1 MQRGTTSGE
10 CGALCKAAVVPN
22 GMVSVET
29 GLRAGLDGIEYG
41 GQVMENEHK
50 MLTIMAAVITV
61 ITLINLLILDVPDIL
76 RGAMI
81 GLNVAV
87 VILVAVD

>member
-1 MQRGTTSGE
+1 
-10 CGALCKAAVVPN
+10 
-22 GMVSVET
+22 
-29 GLRAGLDGIEYG
+29 
-41 GQVMENEHK
+41 MENEHK
-50 MLTIMAAVITV
+50 MLTIMAAVITLM
-61 ITLINLLILDVPDIL
+61 TLINLLILDVPDIL